1 MQTSKRRVPSA
12 AERAAGSKGSVCR
25 CSTSAGISG
34 TSWRPEWSM
43 QTAKPRARRPF
54 TMKWPVGPV
63 PPITSERTPRLPRA
77 PQRLRAALL
86 LDGDLLQAAAD
97 LVLGHLDLD
106 QAQAPAGRALGDGAG
121 LVLLEGE
128 DHAAARRDRLER
140 APEAFA
146 RAGVVEAASRAGL
159 DHRAPQHASLRLD
172 GELDVGEALD
182 RVRRRAADGVAAG
195 EPRDLR
201 AHDLHDKDVAS
212 LVEAHHLA
220 LDPVALRR
228 LRLRGRGGEGEG
240 ERRACEKGEH
250 ASETAH
256 PGTSTSTSAGTA
268 ASVAESGRGRKRR
281 EAGRLLG

>member
-12 AERAAGSKGSVCR
+12 AESAAGSNGSVCR

-77 PQRLRAALL
+77 PQRLPAALL

-106 QAQAPAGRALGDGAG
+106 QAQAPAGLAG
-121 LVLLEGE
+121 GGLLLLEGE

-140 APEAFA
+140 APEALA

-159 DHRAPQHASLRLD
+159 D
-172 GELDVGEALD
+172 
-182 RVRRRAADGVAAG
+182 
-195 EPRDLR
+195 
-201 AHDLHDKDVAS
+201 
-212 LVEAHHLA
+212 
-220 LDPVALRR
+220 
-228 LRLRGRGGEGEG
+228 
-240 ERRACEKGEH
+240 
-250 ASETAH
+250 
-256 PGTSTSTSAGTA
+256 
-268 ASVAESGRGRKRR
+268 
-281 EAGRLLG
+281 